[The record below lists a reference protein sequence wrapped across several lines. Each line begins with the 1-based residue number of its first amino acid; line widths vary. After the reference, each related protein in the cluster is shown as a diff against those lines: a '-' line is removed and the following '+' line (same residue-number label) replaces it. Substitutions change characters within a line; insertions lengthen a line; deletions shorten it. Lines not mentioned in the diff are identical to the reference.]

1 MAIPFSKRYKIFWL
15 YLFLKGIFLKGIIYM
30 SLSEQEKNN
39 LVNDGKFTQQQVDF
53 FSDNGIRYD
62 VIKNLQSVTQEYIE
76 TRNRVNEQQN
86 SLALEDINSRVFRD
100 IQACVTRFQQAQARH
115 SSRRS
120 INHYVME
127 AIGYIT
133 TQIADLNDA
142 EDDNASLGGKRR
154 KTRRSKRRLRT
165 RRSKRRRTRAKKITK
180 TR

>member
-1 MAIPFSKRYKIFWL
+1 LAIPFSKRYKIFWL

-76 TRNRVNEQQN
+76 TRNRVNDEQN
-86 SLALEDINSRVFRD
+86 SLALEHINASVIRH
-100 IQACVTRFQQAQARH
+100 IQGCVTQFQRANQY
-115 SSRRS
+115 SSRRN
-120 INHYVME
+120 INHYVM
-127 AIGYIT
+127 AIISDIS
-133 TQIADLNDA
+133 TQIEDLNDA
-142 EDDNASLGGKRR
+142 EENASLGGKRR
-154 KTRRSKRRLRT
+154 KTRKSKRRLQT
-165 RRSKRRRTRAKKITK
+165 RRRKRRSSRAKKITK